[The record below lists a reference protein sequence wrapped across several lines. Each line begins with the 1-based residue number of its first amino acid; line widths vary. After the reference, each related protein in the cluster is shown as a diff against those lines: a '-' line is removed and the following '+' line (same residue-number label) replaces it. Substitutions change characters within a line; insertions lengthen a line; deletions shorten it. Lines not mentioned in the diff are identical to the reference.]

1 MTQRPDAAIRALRV
15 AAYRVPTDAP
25 EADGTFTWDATTLV
39 VVELDAAG
47 QTGLGYTY
55 ADASLVRLIK
65 EHFREMVEGADAF
78 AIGRLNEQLW
88 ASVRNLGRS
97 GLAACAISAVDCA
110 LWDLKARLLNLSL
123 ARLLDTRRERIPVYG
138 SGGFTSYD
146 DTRLR
151 EQLGSWVHEDGCR
164 WVKVKI
170 GADVQGDV
178 ERVRAAR
185 EAIGEAGLFIDA
197 NGAHSSRSAIAFA
210 RRIAEFR
217 VGWFE
222 EPVSSDDLAGLRE
235 VREALGAS
243 GQPMDVAAGEYA
255 YTPDDFRRLVEHG
268 AVDVLQADLTRCG
281 GVSGFLQA
289 AALCEAFHLDL
300 SAHCAPALH
309 LHACCAAPR
318 FRHQEWFHD
327 HVRLESMLFEGAPPL
342 NDGHIAPDLTRPGHG
357 LTLREADARRYLI

>member
-25 EADGTFTWDATTLV
+25 EADGTFNWDATTLV

-110 LWDLKARLLNLSL
+110 LWDLKARLLNLPL
-123 ARLLDTRRERIPVYG
+123 ARLLDARRQRIAVYG

-146 DTRLR
+146 DARLR
-151 EQLGSWVHEDGCR
+151 EQLAAWVHEEGCR
-164 WVKVKI
+164 WVKMKI